1 MGFLFGRKVNEDYEP
16 SDELNATPS
25 QFYQRGLI
33 EFDNIKDF
41 VIKYYPRDTLVIPLT
56 ADISA
61 IMGLDGWQDNDIIP
75 SDIELDYE
83 VQEAIIEEE
92 DGVPDDIK
100 DQMLKELFR
109 SVYDYR
115 LINPYLVRD
124 DELLPVNL
132 KMLGSKDCKGLIGK
146 ICDNIEIIDNKISDL
161 PFGWSERLINICK
174 KKYDS
179 YLRTNKGK
187 VMKTVIWLPLYNIAN
202 TDAICITL
210 IDRIDIIIT

>member
-16 SDELNATPS
+16 SGELNATPG

-100 DQMLKELFR
+100 DQMLKDLFR

-115 LINPYLVRD
+115 LINPYLIRD
-124 DELLPVNL
+124 EDLLPVNL
-132 KMLGSKDCKGLIGK
+132 KMLGSKDCKGLIGN
-146 ICDNIEIIDNKISDL
+146 ICDSIEIIDNKISDL
-161 PFGWSERLINICK
+161 PFGWSERLIDNCK
-174 KKYDS
+174 KKYDG

>member
-16 SDELNATPS
+16 SGELNATPG
-25 QFYQRGLI
+25 QFYHRGLI

-61 IMGLDGWQDNDIIP
+61 IMGLDGWQDNNIIP

-100 DQMLKELFR
+100 DQML
-109 SVYDYR
+109 
-115 LINPYLVRD
+115 RD
-124 DELLPVNL
+124 LLDL
-132 KMLGSKDCKGLIGK
+132 YM
-146 ICDNIEIIDNKISDL
+146 IID
-161 PFGWSERLINICK
+161 
-174 KKYDS
+174 
-179 YLRTNKGK
+179 
-187 VMKTVIWLPLYNIAN
+187 
-202 TDAICITL
+202 
-210 IDRIDIIIT
+210 